1 MLKAAEFPKIRLH
14 DFRHGRATHLIDIG
28 ALPDKVQALL
38 RHKTRTMMDRYVHM
52 GRVHAADALIDAEA
66 ALREAEKVVD
76 FRQSGTKSGT
86 TGKTKGPGEL

>member
-1 MLKAAEFPKIRLH
+1 
-14 DFRHGRATHLIDIG
+14 
-28 ALPDKVQALL
+28 
-38 RHKTRTMMDRYVHM
+38 MDRYVHM